1 MRSELLPPERLSQV
15 VFIHDYIQ
23 LVFQHDIFNIY
34 NAAEVSIEKAKFLQ
48 RSPGF
53 ADALLTLIEKRA
65 TSVTSSAEYSLQIL
79 FENGTLVNVLRAS
92 EGTHGPEAWQFSKF
106 GGPVVVEPND

>member
-1 MRSELLPPERLSQV
+1 MRSELLPLERLSQI

-23 LVFQHDIFNIY
+23 LVFQHDIFTIY
-34 NAAEVSIEKAKFLQ
+34 NAAEVSIAKATFQQ

-65 TSVTSSAEYSLQIL
+65 TTVTSSAEYSLQIL
-79 FENGTLVNVLRAS
+79 FENGTLVNVVRGCA
-92 EGTHGPEAWQFSKF
+92 GTRGPEAWQFSKL